1 MFSIDLVVLNVG
13 NLFAVA
19 ARVVGGGFFFATIL
33 RKQMAPKGSWLS
45 VF

>member
-1 MFSIDLVVLNVG
+1 MFSIDLIVLNVD
-13 NLFAVA
+13 NLFAIA
-19 ARVVGGGFFFATIL
+19 SRVVGREFFFDTIL